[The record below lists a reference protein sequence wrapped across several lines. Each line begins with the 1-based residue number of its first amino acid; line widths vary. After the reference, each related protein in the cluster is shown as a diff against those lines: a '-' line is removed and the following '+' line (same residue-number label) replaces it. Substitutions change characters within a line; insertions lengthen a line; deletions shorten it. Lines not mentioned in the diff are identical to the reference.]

1 MLLQQV
7 ALGFGLEVCFGLKT
21 LEVDV
26 LEDLSIFGGLDYEAL
41 HLEVTLE
48 G

>member
-1 MLLQQV
+1 M
-7 ALGFGLEVCFGLKT
+7 LGFDLKICVGLKA

-26 LEDLSIFGGLDYEAL
+26 LEDLSIFGGLDHEAL
-41 HLEVTLE
+41 YLEVTLE